1 VALDAIRDKKK
12 VTQIAAQDELHANH
26 VATNGVEGKRLGK
39 GVGVAA
45 ATGATIG
52 TAGKI
57 AADKLSPAASGL
69 VGALGANAKTAVNA
83 AAKVVTGEVKKETQC
98 TVKNNGNAC

>member
-1 VALDAIRDKKK
+1 
-12 VTQIAAQDELHANH
+12 
-26 VATNGVEGKRLGK
+26 
-39 GVGVAA
+39 VAA
-45 ATGATIG
+45 AAGATIG

-57 AADKLSPAASGL
+57 AGDKLSQATSGL
-69 VGALGANAKTAVNA
+69 GGALGANAKTAVNA